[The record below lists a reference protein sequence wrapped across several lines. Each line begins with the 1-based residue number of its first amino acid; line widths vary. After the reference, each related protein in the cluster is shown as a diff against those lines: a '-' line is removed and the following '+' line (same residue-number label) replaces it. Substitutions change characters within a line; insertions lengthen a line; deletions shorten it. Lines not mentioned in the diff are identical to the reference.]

1 MNFYLWSFFQ
11 VNIENYFYVK
21 IVKFHLFLFFQADD
35 NIKIAE
41 HGSTYTCK
49 CCVLQSLILPLLDR
63 MEAGKRKPEE
73 ETLGNRAHGVFMMLC
88 KVKKV
93 SYSWSSVM

>member
-1 MNFYLWSFFQ
+1 MLRLWSFT
-11 VNIENYFYVK
+11 YF
-21 IVKFHLFLFFQADD
+21 FFFKAYD

-73 ETLGNRAHGVFMMLC
+73 ETLGNRAHGVFMLLC

-93 SYSWSSVM
+93 CYSWSSVM